1 MPGMHVTELMA
12 LLKKSGLLTPSQW
25 EAAQPL
31 LRESATVD
39 ALCAELIKREFL
51 TPWQAGQ
58 LQKGQTGFVLQQYQL
73 QAPIGKGG
81 MGHVFRAKDSRN
93 GSVVAIKV
101 MSRKLTGNQTLVNRF
116 RREIRASSLLNSPNI
131 VRTLD
136 AGRVGKVDF
145 MVMEYVNG
153 DQLDRIVSR
162 IPAMPVSIACDIIR
176 QAAVGLQH
184 AHEQKMVHRD
194 IKPGNLIVDWSSDG
208 RGTVKIMDMGLV
220 RLNSD
225 EEERT
230 AVTRAGQVM
239 GTPDYMSPEQGW
251 DTATVDIRSDIY
263 SLGCTFFRLLTGRV
277 PFPGDNPLQVL
288 MARCSK
294 DAPSPRGLRPDLP
307 EAVEA
312 IVRRM
317 TLRDPEGRFQT
328 PAELAQALLPLC
340 TPLNVESLR
349 KAMKEAGADD
359 AIVLDVASRHDVA
372 DPQDAGYQQFL
383 KEMDSG
389 AAVDL
394 MMTTNPGAGQAMTP
408 TLPVIPQV
416 DRRLAGPRR
425 PPRSRAAG
433 VVAMA
438 SASAGV
444 ALLALFLYVNRA
456 QPLPANPD
464 PVDKKAKEVPTAPV
478 ATLATLEPITVRA
491 GELMVIEPQFEG
503 KAPDKPTAGKLI
515 FQLGDGVPAEA
526 AIDADS
532 GKISWNIPS
541 NQTAAAYEFPV
552 QLLFE
557 NEGKTVVISEA
568 KLVAT
573 VTSNTT
579 RFSLPQAA
587 PIVLKPGERFTQL
600 VAASPEPPAGAGFQ
614 YRLGRDALPEMRLEP
629 STGNFEWTP
638 GDDDAGKHVVTV
650 ELLDSSSRI
659 AATGTLTLLVRPGM
673 MNITLPQFP
682 EQTVKAGEVLTL
694 QLFERTPRILGR
706 VIRIRTK
713 EGSPPGV
720 ILDVRRGML
729 RWPVPKTATGRYEI
743 TVVAE
748 PILPEIRF
756 ANDARP
762 QTVIVVNVSP
772 SVATVP
778 ASKTP
783 PEKEVEKAENELRDL
798 YKKDLATARSVSERA
813 TLARRL
819 LEKSFGQTPGATDFA
834 LLELSIETAEKARAT
849 DVLLEAFLLRED
861 RYGVEELA
869 DATRALE
876 ECRSASLSPAAQD
889 RVIEHGV
896 RLAQEAVESQQWATI
911 KTLVGP
917 ANDLVKKSAKG
928 TPGALLSQDLTQ
940 ALKVADDLTKSG
952 SQASDLKRQEL
963 QTAVSRWQ
971 FDRIFEATEDLA
983 YVQTT
988 ESVEPFPDSGAGVW
1002 KLEPDRLRLA
1012 ASARKADI
1020 GLIDSSFESGR
1031 WLFRCQILGTT
1042 TSAMVFVG
1050 VGREEQ
1056 VSGHL
1061 ISLEPGTF
1069 GRVTVQ
1075 PGGTELQSL
1084 LANPPWIKDG
1094 WNDIEVFAD
1103 GPALSLRLNGT
1114 QQWNIQA
1121 PQLRQGR
1128 FGLLVSLQKAGQEPV
1143 FEMRRPRV
1151 LVLP

>member
-1 MPGMHVTELMA
+1 MPGLHVTELMA
-12 LLKKSGLLTPSQW
+12 LLKKSGLLSPSQW
-25 EAAQPL
+25 EAAQQIG
-31 LRESATVD
+31 REASNVD
-39 ALCAELIKREFL
+39 TLCSELIKREFL

-73 QAPIGKGG
+73 QAPVGKGG
-81 MGHVFRAKDSRN
+81 MGHVFRARDSRN

-162 IPAMPVSIACDIIR
+162 IPAMPVAIACDIIR
-176 QAAVGLQH
+176 QAALGLQH

-294 DAPSPRGLRPDLP
+294 DAPSPKGLRPDLP
-307 EAVEA
+307 DAVEA
-312 IVRRM
+312 IVRKM
-317 TLRDPEGRFQT
+317 TLRDPDGRFQT
-328 PAELAQALLPLC
+328 PAELAQALLPVSS
-340 TPLNVESLR
+340 PLNVESLR
-349 KAMKEAGADD
+349 KAVKEAGADD
-359 AIVLDVASRHDVA
+359 AIVLEVSSRHDVA

-394 MMTTNPGAGQAMTP
+394 MMTTNPGAGQAMSP

-416 DRRLAGPRR
+416 DRRVAGPRR
-425 PPRSRAAG
+425 PSRSRAAG

-456 QPLPANPD
+456 KPLPANPD
-464 PVDKKAKEVPTAPV
+464 PVQKQPVEPAVPTAK
-478 ATLATLEPITVRA
+478 LASLEPITVRA
-491 GELMVIEPQFEG
+491 GELMVIEPQFDGPPPEKPASG
-503 KAPDKPTAGKLI
+503 KVY
-515 FQLGDGVPAEA
+515 FELGEA
-526 AIDADS
+526 APKDASIDADT
-532 GKISWNIPS
+532 GKVTWNIPTA
-541 NQTAAAYEFPV
+541 QAAAAYEFPV
-552 QLLFE
+552 RLLFE
-557 NEGKTVVISEA
+557 NEGKTAVISES

-573 VTSNTT
+573 VSSNTV
-579 RFSLPQAA
+579 RYSLPQAP
-587 PIVLKPGERFTQL
+587 PIVLKPGERFTHVL
-600 VAASPEPPAGAGFQ
+600 VASPQPAAESGFK
-614 YRLGRDALPEMRLEP
+614 YRLGRDALPEMRLDP
-629 STGNFEWTP
+629 ASGDFEWTP
-638 GDDDAGKHVVTV
+638 GEDDAGKHVVTV
-650 ELLDSSSRI
+650 DLLDSASKV
-659 AATGTLTLLVRPGM
+659 AATGSLTLLVRPGV
-673 MNITLPQFP
+673 MNISLPQFP
-682 EQTVKAGEVLTL
+682 EQSVKAGEMLTL
-694 QLFERTPRILGR
+694 TLFERAPRILGR
-706 VIRIRTK
+706 VVRLRTK

-720 ILDVRRGML
+720 ILDVRRGLL
-729 RWPVPKTATGRYEI
+729 RWPVPKSASGRYEI
-743 TVVAE
+743 TIIAE

-762 QTVIVVNVSP
+762 QTTIVVTVTPSGPAVAVSK
-772 SVATVP
+772 A
-778 ASKTP
+778 P
-783 PEKEVEKAENELRDL
+783 PEKEVEKAEGELREL
-798 YKKDLATARSVSERA
+798 YKKDIATARSVTERA
-813 TLARRL
+813 ALARRL
-819 LEKSFGQTPGATDFA
+819 LEKSFSQTPGSADFA
-834 LLELSIETAEKARAT
+834 LLKIAIETAEKARAT
-849 DVLLEAFLLRED
+849 DVLLEAFQIRKD
-861 RYGVEELA
+861 RYGIEELA
-869 DATRALE
+869 DATKALE
-876 ECRSASLSPAAQD
+876 ECRASALSPVAQD

-896 RLAQEAVESQQWATI
+896 RLAQESVQLEQWAAV
-911 KTLVGP
+911 KTLISP
-917 ANDLVKKSAKG
+917 ANDLLKKSAKG
-928 TPGALLSQDLTQ
+928 TPGAMLAQDLTQ
-940 ALKVADDLTKSG
+940 AIKISEDSAKTN
-952 SQASDLKRQEL
+952 SQTSDLQRQEL
-963 QTAVSRWQ
+963 VSALSRWR
-971 FDRIFEATEDLA
+971 FDRIFEAAGDLTF
-983 YVQTT
+983 VQTT
-988 ESVEPFPDSGAGVW
+988 ESVEPFPDNGTGVW
-1002 KLEPDRLRLA
+1002 KIEPERLRLA

-1020 GLIDSSFESGR
+1020 GLLDSSFESGR
-1031 WLFRCQILGTT
+1031 WLFRCQVLGTT
-1042 TSAMVFVG
+1042 SSAMMFVG

-1061 ISLEPGTF
+1061 ISLEQSAF

-1075 PGGTELQSL
+1075 PGGTELQAPLSN
-1084 LANPPWIKDG
+1084 APWVRDG
-1094 WNDIEVFAD
+1094 WNDVEVYAD
-1103 GPALSLRLNGT
+1103 GPTLILKLNGV
-1114 QQWNIQA
+1114 QQWSLQA
-1121 PQLRQGR
+1121 SQLKPGR
-1128 FGLLVSLQKAGQEPV
+1128 FGLLVSLQKPGQDPV

-1151 LVLP
+1151 LVMP